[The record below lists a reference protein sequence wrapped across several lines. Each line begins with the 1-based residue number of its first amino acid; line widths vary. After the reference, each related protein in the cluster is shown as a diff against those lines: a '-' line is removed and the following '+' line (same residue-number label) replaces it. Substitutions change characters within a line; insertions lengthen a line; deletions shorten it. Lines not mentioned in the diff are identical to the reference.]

1 MPHADEPIATDET
14 DSDEPTLFDETASD
28 QAPAEELAGSAET
41 PTPQA
46 PWRARG
52 FDPDP
57 VAAEAASAVAETP
70 VDEDA
75 SNEAPAAEAPDDEAP
90 NDEAPN
96 DDEAAVDEEAVVDA
110 PADEEAAVDQNPVAG
125 DEGAPVDEAPSA
137 DEMPADDTPETP
149 VAQDEPAAEEAPV
162 DAAPTATDEAAAEKK
177 PADQTSQDDKT
188 SVDTESTIEDSSDE
202 ETTEK
207 SSVNGFAELGLK
219 PALLTALTGLGYEE
233 PTPIQREAIPL
244 MLEGGDMLGQ
254 AATGTGKT
262 AAFALPILN
271 RIDRNDAAIPLALI
285 VVPTRELAVQV
296 SEAFFKYG
304 RESRVQVLP
313 VFGGQPISRQLQ
325 ALKRG
330 VHVVVGT
337 PGRVIDHIKRG
348 SLNLDA
354 VQTVV
359 LDEADEMLDMGFTE
373 DIESILKATPDSRQ
387 TVLFSATMPPRIEKL
402 AKKYQRDPKTV
413 KIGKTKGESANPLIR
428 QTVYMVLRSHKASA
442 LGRILDVEAPESTIV
457 FCRTRH
463 EVDELTVTM
472 NGRGYRAEA
481 LHGGMDQKQRDRVMA
496 RLRDGTAE
504 LLIATDVAARGL
516 DVDTLTHVVNYDVP
530 SAPESYVHRIGRVGR
545 AGREGVA
552 ITIAEPKQRRLLGN
566 IERLTKQK
574 FDIAKVPSVAD
585 LRTRQIEMTVGS
597 VRDALAIDDLADY
610 RAVLDALGDEY
621 SERDIALAAI
631 KLVHRARG
639 ATIDEREIPDAS
651 QSKGK
656 WDKDGKSKG
665 KSKSKGKFDKGDK
678 GGRGKSFDGEKGY
691 VHIDIGRKAGLR
703 PGDLVG
709 AIANEAGLSGSDI
722 GPIKIQE
729 HWAMVGVPESEVENI
744 LKAMKQT
751 TIRGSKAKLRRFKE

>member
-1 MPHADEPIATDET
+1 MSYEDEPIASDET
-14 DSDEPTLFDETASD
+14 PSDELSPTEEATADEPTLFDESPTDGPLA
-28 QAPAEELAGSAET
+28 AGPAADPNT
-41 PTPQA
+41 PSQHQ
-46 PWRARG
+46 PWRVRG
-52 FDPDP
+52 FDPQP
-57 VAAEAASAVAETP
+57 
-70 VDEDA
+70 
-75 SNEAPAAEAPDDEAP
+75 
-90 NDEAPN
+90 
-96 DDEAAVDEEAVVDA
+96 A
-110 PADEEAAVDQNPVAG
+110 PADETPLEEAPA
-125 DEGAPVDEAPSA
+125 DESNSDEAQTDVPASDEATADEAQTDVPASDESAADKAPANKAPADEAPTDA
-137 DEMPADDTPETP
+137 PA
-149 VAQDEPAAEEAPV
+149 
-162 DAAPTATDEAAAEKK
+162 
-177 PADQTSQDDKT
+177 SG
-188 SVDTESTIEDSSDE
+188 
-202 ETTEK
+202 
-207 SSVNGFAELGLK
+207 GFGDLGLK

-665 KSKSKGKFDKGDK
+665 KSKSKFDK